1 MPKIGVFD
9 SGYGGLTVLR
19 SLLDRLPQFDFVYL
33 GDNARAPYGNR
44 SFETVYQ
51 YTLQCVNWLF
61 DQADCDLVIL
71 ACNTASAKALRQI
84 QQCDLPLRSAPKRL
98 LGVIR
103 PTTEQLGAYTR
114 TGHVGILGTQG
125 TVDSQS
131 YPIEL
136 AKFFPELS
144 VSQEACP
151 LWVPLVEEGRLQ
163 EPEAHTAIQE
173 RLDALMAKDGQ
184 IDTLLLACTHYPLLL
199 PLLEQH
205 AAPGMRLLSQGD
217 LVAERLEDYLQRHSS
232 FASQLDQ
239 GSQLSFYTTG
249 DAQQFRSRA
258 QVFFG
263 QEVLAESVH
272 IGEV

>member
-44 SFETVYQ
+44 DFETVYQ

-84 QQCDLPLRSAPKRL
+84 QQCDLPLRAFSKRL

-103 PTTEQLGAYTR
+103 PTTEQLGEYTR
-114 TGHVGILGTQG
+114 SGHVGILGTQG
-125 TVDSQS
+125 TIDSQS

-136 AKFFPELS
+136 SKFYPELS
-144 VSQEACP
+144 VTQEACP
-151 LWVPLVEEGRLQ
+151 LWVPLVEEDRMQ
-163 EPEAHTAIQE
+163 EPEAHVLVQE
-173 RLDALMAKDGQ
+173 RLRAIMARDGQ

-199 PLLEQH
+199 PLLERYTQ
-205 AAPGMRLLSQGD
+205 PGTRLLSQGD
-217 LVAERLEDYLQRHSS
+217 LVAQRLEEYLNRHSA
-232 FASQLDQ
+232 FAEQLDQ
-239 GSQLSFYTTG
+239 RGELSFYTTG
-249 DAQQFRSRA
+249 DCQQFRSRA
-258 QVFFG
+258 RVFFG
-263 QEVLAESVH
+263 REVEARSIHLPV
-272 IGEV
+272 

>member
-1 MPKIGVFD
+1 LPKIGVFD

-19 SLLDRLPQFDFVYL
+19 SLVDRLPQFDFVYL

-84 QQCDLPLRSAPKRL
+84 QQCDLPLRSKPKRL

-103 PTTEQLGAYTR
+103 PTTEQLGAFTR
-114 TGHVGILGTQG
+114 SGHVGILGTQG

-136 AKFFPELS
+136 AKFFPDLS

-151 LWVPLVEEGRLQ
+151 LWVPLVEEGRLE
-163 EPEAHTAIQE
+163 EPEAHLAVKE
-173 RLDALMAKDGQ
+173 RLDTLMAKDGQ

-205 AAPGMRLLSQGD
+205 KAPGLRLLSQGD
-217 LVAERLEDYLQRHSS
+217 LVAERLEDYLNRHAE
-232 FASQLDQ
+232 FARELSQA
-239 GSQLSFYTTG
+239 GNLSFFTTG

-263 QEVLAESVH
+263 QEVEAESVR

>member
-84 QQCDLPLRSAPKRL
+84 QQCDLPLRSTPKRL

-103 PTTEQLGAYTR
+103 PTTEQLGEYTR
-114 TGHVGILGTQG
+114 SGHVGILGTQG

-136 AKFFPELS
+136 AKFFPELF

-163 EPEAHTAIQE
+163 EPESHALIQE
-173 RLDALMAKDGQ
+173 RLDALMAQDEQ

-217 LVAERLEDYLQRHSS
+217 LVAERLEDYLRRHSA
-232 FASQLDQ
+232 FASHLDQ
-239 GSQLSFYTTG
+239 NSDLTFFTTG
-249 DAQQFRSRA
+249 DSEQFRSRA
-258 QVFFG
+258 LVFFG
-263 QEVLAESVH
+263 QEVKAESVQM
-272 IGEV
+272 GEV